1 MRSWSN
7 FPAASASDALRSL
20 SPAPSIVTSERAGV
34 PSSACSASSRCASST
49 MAMIMAPPGGSLSA
63 SPSSSPVSTFF
74 LANLPTRPP
83 TAPPTATE
91 ASIGGAN
98 SPTSTPTPPPQPRP
112 LRPRWSAVWVTVTW
126 PSLVRATRMTP
137 SDRIGGALDRGNEIV
152 EVGLRGIGSRIR
164 SQDQVESVGHARTR
178 FSEGGR
184 QPILSP
190 VPGGGASSVPD
201 EPAHTSRQALT
212 PPESESTGANTAG
225 EAVSEPT
232 FASDLADVTAVL
244 STLVTPTDTVS
255 DDCGRAHHRR
265 RPGDRASDHAGPSHS
280 SWSDGHVSLLRSP
293 HRRRRGAPGSGFDRW
308 R

>member
-1 MRSWSN
+1 MRFVDDGDDHGAAWRQLVGEP
-7 FPAASASDALRSL
+7 FLQPRVDLLLGELAHQTTHGAADRDRGQHRRGEQPDEHTHPATPAETFAAEVVGGVGDRDLAVARARHEDDAL
-20 SPAPSIVTSERAGV
+20 
-34 PSSACSASSRCASST
+34 
-49 MAMIMAPPGGSLSA
+49 GSH
-63 SPSSSPVSTFF
+63 
-74 LANLPTRPP
+74 
-83 TAPPTATE
+83 
-91 ASIGGAN
+91 
-98 SPTSTPTPPPQPRP
+98 
-112 LRPRWSAVWVTVTW
+112 
-126 PSLVRATRMTP
+126 
-137 SDRIGGALDRGNEIV
+137 GGALDRGNEIV
-152 EVGLRGIGSRIR
+152 EVGLRGIGIRVR